1 MRFKKVK
8 VNQTKLCWNE
18 QDLYFHQKTI
28 REYSVKH
35 DSFFHTCLT
44 FCKYVWEKPNLCVK
58 YHTCSF
64 WQMFDFYPT
73 CLEKTKHVGIF
84 TPGCYFPHMFG
95 FWHIGMGKGTH
106 VCKKPHNYM
115 FANVWHFPHMC
126 GKSHWHAYFP
136 LSYGC
141 SGIEPITL
149 VQWAT
154 HSRKSSL
161 EVWWNSRPDMKRYL
175 WDWGWSKRIKTWVT
189 QLSERYHVN
198 CFLTSSHMIVPG
210 HMTVK
215 AIVMLLV
222 KTTYTAFNSPMFL
235 FPFIWKFQNS
245 NG

>member
-106 VCKKPHNYM
+106 VWKKPHNYM

-136 LSYGC
+136 LSYRWTPIEWSFYRFGGTAHGVRAAIETFRSEYFDKC
-141 SGIEPITL
+141 NKGILYIINH
-149 VQWAT
+149 W
-154 HSRKSSL
+154 
-161 EVWWNSRPDMKRYL
+161 
-175 WDWGWSKRIKTWVT
+175 
-189 QLSERYHVN
+189 
-198 CFLTSSHMIVPG
+198 
-210 HMTVK
+210 
-215 AIVMLLV
+215 
-222 KTTYTAFNSPMFL
+222 
-235 FPFIWKFQNS
+235 IW
-245 NG
+245 